1 MKYLGSFVVMKAVR
15 NRSTSAK
22 GTYAARSSAVIIT
35 NVIAA

>member
-22 GTYAARSSAVIIT
+22 GTYAARSSAVIT